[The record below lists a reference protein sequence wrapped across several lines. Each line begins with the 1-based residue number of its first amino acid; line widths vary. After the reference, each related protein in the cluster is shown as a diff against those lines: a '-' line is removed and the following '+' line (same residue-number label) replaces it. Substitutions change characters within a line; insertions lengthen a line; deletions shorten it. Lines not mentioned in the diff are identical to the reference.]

1 MRLILYCSQTSDYLS
16 DLGSR
21 LRDRLA
27 GHEVL
32 LLNNLP
38 DLHRAL
44 THLDAGPQAA
54 CLIMADQPEMQSIL
68 DLGHLL
74 ETTRLAVVVPD
85 ERDNTLSLAHRMKPR
100 YLTSCQETESL
111 ADVLE
116 RMAGTALL
124 T

>member
-1 MRLILYCSQTSDYLS
+1 MRLILYCSHSRDCLS
-16 DLGSR
+16 DLGDR

-38 DLHRAL
+38 DLHRTL
-44 THLDAGPQAA
+44 THLDPGPQAA

-74 ETTRLAVVVPD
+74 EATRLAVVVPD
-85 ERDNTLSLAHRMKPR
+85 ERDNTLSLAHRLKPR
-100 YLTSCQETESL
+100 YLTASTESDNLL
-111 ADVLE
+111 AVLE
-116 RMAGTALL
+116 RMADAAC
-124 T
+124 